1 MILQLLLEHI
11 LKFQNVGVSV
21 YFHESV
27 YDFKILVLERP
38 MKLQNKSFSSF
49 LEDVLQFSDFS
60 TKNNTLKS
68 F

>member
-11 LKFQNVGVSV
+11 LKFQNVGFSV

>member
-11 LKFQNVGVSV
+11 LKFQNVGISV
-21 YFHESV
+21 YFHESA
-27 YDFKILVLERP
+27 YDFKILVLETSV
-38 MKLQNKSFSSF
+38 KLQNKSFSSF

-60 TKNNTLKS
+60 TKNKTLKS